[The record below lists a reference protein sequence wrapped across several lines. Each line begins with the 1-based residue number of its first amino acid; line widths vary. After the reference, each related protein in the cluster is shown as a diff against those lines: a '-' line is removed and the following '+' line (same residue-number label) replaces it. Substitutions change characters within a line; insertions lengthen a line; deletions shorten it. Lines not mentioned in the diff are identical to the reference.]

1 MFLSGVCLTHSLLAV
16 FLASMARG
24 QRVRPPKAPENTG
37 PQPSHP
43 KGWCSHSLPPD
54 FALPRR
60 EPLAWLLHARLD
72 PLRPRAGPCVSVA
85 APTFSLSL
93 LCKPRQRGQFPE
105 AICRRPL
112 FSMAWG
118 CWGRRGSVALGLH
131 GQALFAP
138 TATAPEGPSSHQRP
152 RQKTGLPRPDS
163 RGWNMSEQE
172 AGSHLQELRAQG
184 P

>member
-24 QRVRPPKAPENTG
+24 QRVRPPKAPENTD

-54 FALPRR
+54 FALPGR

-105 AICRRPL
+105 AICRRRSSRWPGAAGEEEVRL
-112 FSMAWG
+112 PWG
-118 CWGRRGSVALGLH
+118 CTDRACL
-131 GQALFAP
+131 
-138 TATAPEGPSSHQRP
+138 P
-152 RQKTGLPRPDS
+152 RQRLLQKVLHLI
-163 RGWNMSEQE
+163 RGQDRKRGCPGQT
-172 AGSHLQELRAQG
+172 AVVGI
-184 P
+184 